1 MLGLMY
7 IKITFSIL
15 ACIEYS
21 LFYYDWYFSYNIN
34 NVYFPYSN
42 TCNYMYFSN
51 IVIHFL
57 IYLKI
62 TTQIDSTNPSKQA
75 YTYYPISH

>member
-1 MLGLMY
+1 
-7 IKITFSIL
+7 
-15 ACIEYS
+15 
-21 LFYYDWYFSYNIN
+21 
-34 NVYFPYSN
+34 
-42 TCNYMYFSN
+42 MYFSN